1 MVKQDKMS
9 EVQKK
14 RLVIKI
20 GTSTLTAGTDRISR
34 GKIEDLAREI
44 LKLKEDYEIILV
56 SSGAIAAANQL
67 IIQHNWSHD
76 VKSKQ
81 AKAAIGQPILLQI
94 YNEVF
99 RDFDLR
105 TAQCLLTYDDFSRK
119 NSRNNTFNTIN
130 ELLYHSYI
138 PIINE
143 NDTVSVSEIMVGDND
158 KLSAYVAKLL
168 NADKLI
174 LVSDIDG
181 IYDKNPHLHTDAQ
194 LIERVSAVED
204 VMDCIEEKESDLGT
218 GGMTTK
224 LEAAQICLDND
235 IEMYILNGNETSFIS
250 NAFSGNKKYT
260 LFKK

>member
-1 MVKQDKMS
+1 MS

-14 RLVIKI
+14 RLVIKL
-20 GTSTLTAGTDRISR
+20 GSSTLTAGSDRISR

-44 LKLKEDYEIILV
+44 LKLKDDYEIVLV

-67 IIQHNWSHD
+67 INQHRWSKD

-99 RDFDLR
+99 RDFELR
-105 TAQCLLTYDDFSRK
+105 TAQCLLTYEDFSRET
-119 NSRNNTFNTIN
+119 SRKNTFNTID
-130 ELLYHSYI
+130 ELLNHSYI
-138 PIINE
+138 PIVNE
-143 NDTVSVSEIMVGDND
+143 NDTVSVSEILVGDND
-158 KLSAYVAKLL
+158 KLSAYVASLI

-174 LVSDIDG
+174 LVSDVDG
-181 IYDKNPHLHTDAQ
+181 IYNKNPHIHADAK
-194 LIERVSAVED
+194 LIDRVSNVEE
-204 VMDCIEEKESDLGT
+204 VLACIDEKESELGT

-235 IEMYILNGNETSFIS
+235 IEMYILNGKETSFIS
-250 NAFSGNKKYT
+250 KALRGDKKCT